1 MKLDGSKFNGNML
14 RDARIYRG
22 LTITELAERIE
33 MSKQSVSQ
41 FENGRSPGADVLLKI
56 TRELQF
62 PLKFF
67 FQKDDEQLRSGST
80 YFRSLAS
87 ANKRER
93 LAQQSKVKKVCQIYD
108 FFSQY
113 LEFPELDIIRIS
125 PEDMGIEK
133 IAMKLREY
141 WNIGNSPIDNIV
153 NLVEK
158 HGIVVSSFKVDTNK
172 IDAFSQRNEKNNK
185 EIYCMILANDKQ
197 SAARR
202 NFDVAHELGHIVMH
216 EWNLDIEQLSNEEFR
231 EIENQANQF
240 AAAFLMPQKSF
251 LADLIC
257 ERNLSYYQ
265 ELKKKWKVSIT
276 AMVMRAFQLKRITVN
291 QYQYLMKQISRRGWR
306 IEEPLDSVLPI
317 EQPMLFKRA
326 IKILKDN
333 NILDGNE
340 IIEELNNYGVN
351 LTSDDV
357 ENLLNLDKGEL
368 SNNNRN
374 NILEL
379 VKIKQ

>member
-125 PEDMGIEK
+125 PEDMDIEK